1 MSSSDASESSQNGF
15 LEIIMGPMYAGKTSY
30 LIDLYNSYCSSNKT
44 DEIMGINHSRDTR
57 YNSREVGLCS
67 HDRHFIP
74 CLWTNELFKM
84 ADIKNNNTEK
94 QFLKAKLILIN
105 ECQFFNDIVE
115 WVILAVEKYHKKVY
129 ICGLDCDF
137 KRNLFGN
144 WLDLIKYADNVVKLK
159 AICASCK
166 TKNALYSHRLTDSKE
181 QVLIGNSEHEP
192 LCRKCYLNKNMKTT

>member
-1 MSSSDASESSQNGF
+1 MSSSNTTESSQMGF

-30 LIDLYNSYCSSNKT
+30 LIDLYHDKRESNKEY
-44 DEIMGINHSRDTR
+44 EIMVINHSRDTR

-67 HDRHFIP
+67 HNRQFIP

-84 ADIKNNNTEK
+84 ADIKNNDAGK
-94 QFLKAKLILIN
+94 QFLKAKFILIN

-115 WVILAVEKYHKKVY
+115 WVVLAVEKYHKQVY

-159 AICASCK
+159 AICACCRRQ
-166 TKNALYSHRLTDSKE
+166 NALYSHRLTDSKE
-181 QVLIGNSEHEP
+181 QVLIGHSEHEP